1 MNHMNTEVKN
11 NCAKDLHEHLQKLDQ
26 AGLLIRIDEPI
37 NKDTE
42 VHPLV
47 RWQFRGGLK
56 ENQRKA
62 FLFTNI
68 IDSKGKKFDIP
79 VVIGALSASSE
90 IYRIGMGVNKI
101 EDIGPHWEF
110 SINNPIPPN
119 LVTEAPCQEVIIKGE
134 DLKGANK
141 GMDALPI
148 PISTPGFDVAPY
160 LTSSN
165 VITKDPE
172 SGVQNMGTYRAG
184 LKASDRLGVMM
195 SAAVRAGGHAHWLK
209 YRQRKE
215 KMPCAIVLGCSPVV
229 AFCGPQKFRAD
240 LDELS
245 VAGAL
250 QGKAINVVKAVTV
263 DLLVPADAEI
273 IIEGYIDTEFLEPE
287 GPFGESH
294 GHIALEDFNMNMQ
307 ITAITRKSKPIIT
320 SIISQVTPSESSV
333 IKRVAYEPMFLSHL
347 KKTLGIQGV
356 VKVSL
361 HEPLTNLRRVTIIQV
376 KNGTPSTEVW
386 RALHG
391 ATSFIASCSKYV
403 IAVNE
408 DIDPDDGDSIF
419 WAMSYRS
426 NPELDTQIVK
436 FRDPGHGPRTEHRTE
451 FDSSL
456 LIDATMKVSM
466 PPIALP
472 KKEFMEHAKT
482 LWTKLGLPEIKEQS
496 PWFGYSLG
504 DWTQEWDDAAKR
516 ATESN
521 YLENGLQS
529 AKNRNSHV
537 MPNTHVRDGK
547 ES

>member
-1 MNHMNTEVKN
+1 MNYQFETH
-11 NCAKDLHEHLQKLDQ
+11 CAQDLHEHLKRLDD

-42 VHPLV
+42 MHPLV

-90 IYRIGMGVNKI
+90 IYRIGMGVKDLA
-101 EDIGPHWEF
+101 DIGPHWEHA
-110 SINNPIPPN
+110 INNPIPPR
-119 LVTEAPCQEVIIKGE
+119 LVTQAPCQEIVWRGE
-134 DLKGANK
+134 DLQGPNK

-148 PISTPGFDVAPY
+148 PISTPGYDVAPY

-165 VITKDPE
+165 VITKDPD

-195 SAAVRAGGHAHWLK
+195 SSAVRAGGGAHWLK
-209 YRQRKE
+209 YRAKKE
-215 KMPCAIVLGCSPVV
+215 KMPCAIVLGCAPVV
-229 AFCGPQKFRAD
+229 AFCGPQKFRTD

-245 VAGAL
+245 VAGAI
-250 QGKAINVVKAVTV
+250 QGKAIDVVKALSV
-263 DLLVPADAEI
+263 DLLVPANAEI
-273 IIEGYIDTEFLEPE
+273 IIEGWIDTEFLEPE

-307 ITAITRKSKPIIT
+307 ITAITRKAKPIIT

-333 IKRVAYEPMFLSHL
+333 IKRVAYEPMFLTHL

-361 HEPLTNLRRVTIIQV
+361 HEPLTNLRRITIIQV
-376 KNGTPSTEVW
+376 KNGTPTTEVW

-391 ATSFIASCSKYV
+391 ATAFQASCSKYV

-408 DIDPDDGDSIF
+408 DIDPNDGDSIF

-426 NPELDTQIVK
+426 NPELDSQIVK

-456 LIDATMKVSM
+456 LIDATMKGEM

-472 KKEFMEHAKT
+472 KKEFMEHAKI
-482 LWTKLGLPEIKEQS
+482 LWAKLGLPEIKEQS

-504 DWTQEWDDAAKR
+504 DWTDEWDDAAKR
-516 ATESN
+516 ATDGD
-521 YLENGLQS
+521 YLENGLFS
-529 AKNRNSHV
+529 AKKRNTQV

-547 ES
+547 AT